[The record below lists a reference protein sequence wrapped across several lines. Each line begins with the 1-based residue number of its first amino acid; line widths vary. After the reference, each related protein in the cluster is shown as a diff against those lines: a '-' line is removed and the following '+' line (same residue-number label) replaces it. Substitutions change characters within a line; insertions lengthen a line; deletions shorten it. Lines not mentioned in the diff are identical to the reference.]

1 MRVLHE
7 RCCGL
12 DIHKKFVVA
21 CLLATG
27 SDGTVEKEVRTFSTM
42 TADLLAL
49 SDWLRAQGCGPV
61 VMESTGAYWRPVF
74 NLLEGQCEVLV
85 VNAYHV
91 KAVPGRKTDVK
102 DAEWLADL
110 LRHGLLRAS
119 FIPPASQRHLRDL
132 TRYRIHLVDERARL
146 TNRLQ
151 TVLEDA
157 NIKLAAVVTDV
168 RGLSAR
174 EILAALLNGE
184 TDSRALAEL
193 AHGKLRAKRD
203 VLAQA
208 VVGRLETHHVFLLRE
223 QLAHLD
229 YLDAA
234 IAGLDGELAARLATD
249 REAIALIE
257 TIPGVGRRT
266 AEVLVAEI
274 GTDLSRFP
282 SADHLASWA
291 GMCPGNAE
299 SGGRRLSGRTRRG
312 NAWLRRTLAEVA
324 NVVSRMKGTYLA
336 AQFRRIAARR
346 GKGRAVVAVG
356 HSVLVAIY
364 HMLTRW
370 EPYRELGAQYFD
382 EHEREHVQ
390 RRLVHRLERLGFA
403 VTLEALMTTS

>member
-12 DIHKKFVVA
+12 DIHKRFVVA
-21 CLLATG
+21 CLLAT
-27 SDGTVEKEVRTFSTM
+27 SPDGAVHKEVRTYSTM
-42 TADLLAL
+42 TAELLAL
-49 SDWLRAQGCGPV
+49 CDWLRAEGCGPV
-61 VMESTGAYWRPVF
+61 VMESTGSYWRPVF

-157 NIKLAAVVTDV
+157 NIKLASVVTDV
-168 RGLSAR
+168 RGLSAQ
-174 EILAALLNGE
+174 EILQHLLEGE
-184 TDSRALAEL
+184 TDARALAEL
-193 AHGKLRAKRD
+193 ARGKLRAKREA
-203 VLAQA
+203 LAQA
-208 VVGRLETHHVFLLRE
+208 VVGRLEAHHVFLLRE
-223 QLAHLD
+223 QLAHLE

-234 IAGLDGELAARLATD
+234 IARVDAELAARLVAE
-249 REAIALIE
+249 REAIALLE
-257 TIPGVGRRT
+257 TIPGVGQRT

-282 SADHLASWA
+282 SAEHLASWA

-312 NAWLRRTLAEVA
+312 NPWLRRTLAEVA

-346 GKGRAVVAVG
+346 GKGRAVIAVG

-364 HMLTRW
+364 HMLTR
-370 EPYRELGAQYFD
+370 REAYHEVGAQYFD
-382 EHEREHVQ
+382 EHQRDHVQ
-390 RRLVHRLERLGFA
+390 RRLVRRLERLGFA
-403 VTLEALMTTS
+403 VTLEALPTTS

>member
-21 CLLATG
+21 CLLTTG
-27 SDGTVEKEVRTFSTM
+27 PDGAVEKEVRTYSTM
-42 TADLLAL
+42 TNDLLAL
-49 SDWLRAQGCGPV
+49 ADWLRGEDCGPV
-61 VMESTGAYWRPVF
+61 VMESTGSYWRPVF
-74 NLLEGQCEVLV
+74 TLLEGQCEVLV

-110 LRHGLLRAS
+110 LRHGLVRAS
-119 FIPPASQRHLRDL
+119 FIPSPAQRHLRDL
-132 TRYRIHLVDERARL
+132 TRYRIHLVDELARL

-151 TVLEDA
+151 AVLEDA

-174 EILAALLNGE
+174 EILQRLLDGE
-184 TDSRALAEL
+184 TDARALTEL
-193 AHGKLRAKRD
+193 ARGKLRAKREA
-203 VLAQA
+203 LAQA
-208 VVGRLETHHVFLLRE
+208 VVGRLEAHHVFLLRE
-223 QLAHLD
+223 QIAQLE

-234 IAGLDGELAARLATD
+234 IARVDAELAARLAAEQ
-249 REAIALIE
+249 EAIALLE
-257 TIPGVGRRT
+257 TIPGVARRT
-266 AEVLVAEI
+266 AEVLVAES

-282 SADHLASWA
+282 SAEHLASWA

-299 SGGRRLSGRTRRG
+299 SGGRRLSGRTRHG

-324 NVVSRMKGTYLA
+324 NVASRMKGTYLA

-364 HMLTRW
+364 HMLTRG
-370 EPYRELGAQYFD
+370 EPYHELGAQYFD

-403 VTLEALMTTS
+403 VTLETLSTTS

>member
-12 DIHKKFVVA
+12 DIHKKVIVA

-27 SDGTVEKEVRTFSTM
+27 SDGTVHKEVHTFSTM
-42 TADLLAL
+42 TNDLLAL
-49 SDWLRAQGCGPV
+49 SDWLRSEGCGPI
-61 VMESTGAYWRPVF
+61 VMESTGSYWRPVF
-74 NLLEGQCEVLV
+74 NVLEGQCEVLV

-91 KAVPGRKTDVK
+91 KGVPGRKTDVK

-119 FIPPASQRHLRDL
+119 FIPPAPQRHLRDL

-157 NIKLAAVVTDV
+157 NSKLAAVVTDV

-174 EILAALLNGE
+174 EILQRLLSGE
-184 TDSRALAEL
+184 TDSQALAEL
-193 AHGKLRAKRD
+193 ARGKLRAKRD
-203 VLAQA
+203 ALAQA
-208 VVGRLETHHVFLLRE
+208 VVGRLEAHHVFLLRE

-234 IAGLDGELAARLATD
+234 IARLDAELEARLAAEQ
-249 REAIALIE
+249 EATALLE

-282 SADHLASWA
+282 SAQHLASWA

-299 SGGRRLSGRTRRG
+299 SGGRRPRRPHPSRQRLAAAHAGRGRQRGEPDEGHLPRRPVPPH
-312 NAWLRRTLAEVA
+312 RRTPRQRSG
-324 NVVSRMKGTYLA
+324 SRGRGPLDP
-336 AQFRRIAARR
+336 RRDLLHA
-346 GKGRAVVAVG
+346 
-356 HSVLVAIY
+356 H
-364 HMLTRW
+364 
-370 EPYRELGAQYFD
+370 PP
-382 EHEREHVQ
+382 
-390 RRLVHRLERLGFA
+390 
-403 VTLEALMTTS
+403 

>member
-12 DIHKKFVVA
+12 DIHKKSVVA
-21 CLLATG
+21 CLLATM
-27 SDGTVEKEVRTFSTM
+27 SDGTVHKEIRTYSAM
-42 TADLLAL
+42 TNDLLAL
-49 SDWLRAQGCGPV
+49 ADWLRAEDCGPV
-61 VMESTGAYWRPVF
+61 VMESTGSYWRPVF
-74 NLLEGQCEVLV
+74 NLLEDQCDVLV

-119 FIPPASQRHLRDL
+119 FIPAPAQRQLRDL

-146 TNRLQ
+146 INRLQ
-151 TVLEDA
+151 AVLEDA
-157 NIKLAAVVTDV
+157 SIKLASVVTDI

-174 EILAALLNGE
+174 EILQRLLDGE
-184 TDSRALAEL
+184 TDAQALAEL
-193 AHGKLRAKRD
+193 ARGKLRAKRD
-203 VLAQA
+203 ALAQA
-208 VVGRLETHHVFLLRE
+208 VVGRLQAHHVFLLRE

-234 IAGLDGELAARLATD
+234 IARLDAELAARLAD
-249 REAIALIE
+249 EQEAMALVQ
-257 TIPGVGRRT
+257 TIPGVARRT

-282 SADHLASWA
+282 SAEHLASWA

-299 SGGRRLSGRTRRG
+299 SGGRRLSGRTRHG
-312 NAWLRRTLAEVA
+312 NAWVRRTLAEVA

-336 AQFRRIAARR
+336 AQYRRIAARR

-356 HSVLVAIY
+356 HSVLVALY
-364 HMLTRW
+364 HMLTRH
-370 EPYRELGAQYFD
+370 EPYRELGADYFND
-382 EHEREHVQ
+382 RQSDLVQ
-390 RRLVHRLERLGFA
+390 RRLVHRLERLGYA
-403 VTLEALMTTS
+403 VTLEALTTPS

>member
-1 MRVLHE
+1 
-7 RCCGL
+7 
-12 DIHKKFVVA
+12 
-21 CLLATG
+21 
-27 SDGTVEKEVRTFSTM
+27 
-42 TADLLAL
+42 
-49 SDWLRAQGCGPV
+49 
-61 VMESTGAYWRPVF
+61 VF
-74 NLLEGQCEVLV
+74 NLVEEQGEVIV

-119 FIPPASQRHLRDL
+119 FIPAPTQRQLRAL

-157 NIKLAAVVTDV
+157 NSKLASVVTDV

-174 EILAALLNGE
+174 EILQRLLEGE
-184 TDSRALAEL
+184 TDAAALAEL
-193 AHGKLRAKRD
+193 ARGRLRAKRD
-203 VLAQA
+203 ALAQA
-208 VVGRLETHHVFLLRE
+208 VVGRLQAHHVFLLRE

-234 IAGLDGELAARLATD
+234 VARVDAELAVRLAAEQ
-249 REAIALIE
+249 EAVALLQ
-257 TIPGVGRRT
+257 TIPGVARRT

-282 SADHLASWA
+282 SAEPLASWA
-291 GMCPGNAE
+291 GMCPGNTE

-312 NAWLRRTLAEVA
+312 NPWLRRTLAEVA
-324 NVVSRMKGTYLA
+324 NVAGRTKGTYLA

-346 GKGRAVVAVG
+346 GKGRAIVAVG
-356 HSVLVAIY
+356 HSVLVALY
-364 HMLTRW
+364 YMLTRH

-382 EHEREHVQ
+382 EHARDHVQ
-390 RRLVHRLERLGFA
+390 RRLVHRLERLGFV
-403 VTLEALMTTS
+403 VTLEALPTTSG